1 MHNQNKFRTFVK
13 KLENMDNTQK
23 QILRDISKRLENS
36 TETDWTRGGIEDFKD
51 WAKRMNTVIFTVTP
65 ILDTI
70 ANGIDEPKPST
81 ERELLSLDDVEHM
94 RFMYDRI
101 IEFYG
106 EDPNIDYM
114 ARMHRILK
122 KLE

>member
-1 MHNQNKFRTFVK
+1 
-13 KLENMDNTQK
+13 MDNTQK
-23 QILRDISKRLENS
+23 QIIRDIANTLDKSTITTWDRGDLE
-36 TETDWTRGGIEDFKD
+36 DWTTYGR
-51 WAKRMNTVIFTVTP
+51 RMKNVIKTTTP
-65 ILDTI
+65 ILNTI
-70 ANGIDEPKPST
+70 ANGIIEPKPSK
-81 ERELLSLDDVEHM
+81 ERELLSLDDVDHL

-114 ARMHRILK
+114 VRMNRILK